1 MLKISDQNLKIDNFS
16 QNFKQYLDVLDEIK
30 KMKHNQID
38 AAFQRK
44 QAVGEEFNENL
55 EIRNTKF
62 VRSIVSSTSN
72 IISGKDLISNILTNK
87 INENYYGRSSINR
100 HKTILNDYLN
110 LRGKEIENASNNGN
124 SRRSRSGSINIL
136 DEIHKKAEQY
146 LIFDNIKLNKSGF
159 IDENEENKNKFY
171 NKKLQSFPMKKE
183 TNSDLNRLVNAV
195 RKHTM
200 ATTVIVYSYLK

>member
-87 INENYYGRSSINR
+87 INENYYGRSSFNR
-100 HKTILNDYLN
+100 HKTILND
-110 LRGKEIENASNNGN
+110 
-124 SRRSRSGSINIL
+124 
-136 DEIHKKAEQY
+136 
-146 LIFDNIKLNKSGF
+146 
-159 IDENEENKNKFY
+159 
-171 NKKLQSFPMKKE
+171 
-183 TNSDLNRLVNAV
+183 
-195 RKHTM
+195 
-200 ATTVIVYSYLK
+200 